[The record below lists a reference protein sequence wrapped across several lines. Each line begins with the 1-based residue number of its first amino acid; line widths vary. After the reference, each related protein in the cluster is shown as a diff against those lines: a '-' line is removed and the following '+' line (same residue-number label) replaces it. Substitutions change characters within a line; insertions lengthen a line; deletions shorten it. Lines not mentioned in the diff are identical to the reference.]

1 MYYKMHG
8 SMLSTVILSMKIQN
22 DGQRRGTYSFI
33 VQSGHMK
40 GLVTTSSCSD
50 PATIS
55 SCFLLLYVPFLA
67 NFISHTIRKR
77 WQHACYCFLEL
88 CIFKQ
93 HISFCSCHSSTIYLM
108 WITQLPITAA
118 SFILLPVNS
127 DFSHSL
133 KVVTVLH

>member
-1 MYYKMHG
+1 
-8 SMLSTVILSMKIQN
+8 
-22 DGQRRGTYSFI
+22 
-33 VQSGHMK
+33 MK

-133 KVVTVLH
+133 KVVTVLHWWWPWIQAIPRVFQKMRMIVCFLIILNLLTTIL